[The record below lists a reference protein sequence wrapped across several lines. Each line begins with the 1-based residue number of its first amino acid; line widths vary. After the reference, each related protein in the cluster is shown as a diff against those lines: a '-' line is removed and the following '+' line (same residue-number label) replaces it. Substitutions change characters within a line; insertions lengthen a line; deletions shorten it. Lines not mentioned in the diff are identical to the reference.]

1 MMSSVL
7 AVVVTFT
14 FCAVVVAIALWA
26 IDCRE
31 RARSS
36 LPHRPKR
43 GGAAPLPVLH
53 VTPPRR
59 PSTNSSRGR
68 DR

>member
-1 MMSSVL
+1 MRSLL
-7 AVVVTFT
+7 AVVMTFT
-14 FCAVVVAIALWA
+14 FCAVLVVIALWA

-36 LPHRPKR
+36 LPQRAKR